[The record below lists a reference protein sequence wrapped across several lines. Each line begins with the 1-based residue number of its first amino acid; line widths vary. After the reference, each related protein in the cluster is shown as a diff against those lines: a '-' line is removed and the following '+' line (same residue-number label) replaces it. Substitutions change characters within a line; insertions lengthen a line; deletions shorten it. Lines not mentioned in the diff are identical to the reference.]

1 MKIPERGRDRPRY
14 ARKIIATQAGQDAGM
29 RVRQCRSSASDD
41 QIHSLWAFALLV
53 GLDFKLN
60 SLSFGQRLQSSV
72 LDGGDVHEDIASAIV
87 RLDEA
92 VPALAIEELDRTT
105 HGHLQT
111 PSPRSHALPPLP
123 HGAAARLGIH
133 NRKAASAFEAS
144 VTPP

>member
-1 MKIPERGRDRPRY
+1 MRSTGRGPDRPRY
-14 ARKIIATQAGQDAGM
+14 ARKIFSAQAGRNAGLH
-29 RVRQCRSSASDD
+29 VRQRRSSASDD
-41 QIHSLWAFALLV
+41 QIHSLWTFALLV

-111 PSPRSHALPPLP
+111 
-123 HGAAARLGIH
+123 
-133 NRKAASAFEAS
+133 
-144 VTPP
+144 